1 MDLNISWITWCM
13 KGCVSA
19 HCSACASYNYFAL
32 AQCGDASFAKP
43 ACTQQ
48 QPSTASWST
57 KTVWSDVLTRE
68 MELDLQASGGGVAS
82 CSWSKRRTRSL
93 QLDDTPRIHWRLCT
107 LHSRRHACTP
117 SLPNL
122 ASASVGLGEATRSNR
137 LLDEEESETVEAIV
151 TGSAMAALSS
161 SGVRSSSM
169 ANAARTAIGVAH
181 ASSSAAT
188 RKHDDATSNGE
199 SKNSATLTRFSASES
214 SITRSCG
221 AVLVT
226 ATCNSSAASWQIRV
240 MNGAATE
247 MVPPSL
253 CASAF

>member
-82 CSWSKRRTRSL
+82 CSWSKRRTWGMPLQHSSAKSTTTLGNPDLNNPRPNSNPILNPTPILNLHPHPKTSL
-93 QLDDTPRIHWRLCT
+93 NHNVP
-107 LHSRRHACTP
+107 
-117 SLPNL
+117 
-122 ASASVGLGEATRSNR
+122 
-137 LLDEEESETVEAIV
+137 
-151 TGSAMAALSS
+151 ALSNS
-161 SGVRSSSM
+161 TTHPASIGGC
-169 ANAARTAIGVAH
+169 ARCTAGGTPARPRCLI
-181 ASSSAAT
+181 S
-188 RKHDDATSNGE
+188 
-199 SKNSATLTRFSASES
+199 
-214 SITRSCG
+214 
-221 AVLVT
+221 
-226 ATCNSSAASWQIRV
+226 
-240 MNGAATE
+240 
-247 MVPPSL
+247 PPL
-253 CASAF
+253 R